1 MATMFQCVHFWGW
14 KALESSWGRRDS
26 GTADEMTVFQT
37 TLCSILV
44 RKLRAMGLLEV
55 GCSGAWGLG
64 SRLLQFSDPV
74 LTFWT

>member
-14 KALESSWGRRDS
+14 KALESSS
-26 GTADEMTVFQT
+26 GQRNSSEADGLTVFQT

-55 GCSGAWGLG
+55 GCPGAWGLG
-64 SRLLQFSDPV
+64 LQLPQTSV
-74 LTFWT
+74 L